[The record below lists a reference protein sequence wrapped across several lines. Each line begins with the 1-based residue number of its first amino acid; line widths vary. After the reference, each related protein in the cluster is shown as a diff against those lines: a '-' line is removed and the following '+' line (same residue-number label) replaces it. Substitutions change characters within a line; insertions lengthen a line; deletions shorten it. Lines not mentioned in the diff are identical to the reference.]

1 VTFCNDNSFLVIG
14 KIAGPHGLKG
24 EARLVS
30 YAESMDSFL
39 PGTRLFLT
47 HRDGRQGE
55 YTIESARPHK
65 KGVLLKLRGIDSID
79 EINLWR
85 NAEVLCEKA
94 CLRRLDDGAYYWFQ
108 IIGLN
113 VLTTV
118 DHRSLGKVA
127 NIIKTGSND
136 VYVVRNESNEALIPA
151 LDSVIVEIDLEKKL
165 MLVDLP

>member
-1 VTFCNDNSFLVIG
+1 MG
-14 KIAGPHGLKG
+14 KITGPHGLRG
-24 EARLVS
+24 EAKLVS
-30 YAESMDSFL
+30 YAESIDLFL

-47 HRDGRQGE
+47 HRDGRQCE

-94 CLRRLDDGAYYWFQ
+94 CLRRLDDGTYYWFQ

-113 VLTTV
+113 VLTV

-127 NIIKTGSND
+127 SIIRTGSND

-165 MLVDLP
+165 MLVDWP

>member
-1 VTFCNDNSFLVIG
+1 MTFCNDNSFLVIG

-94 CLRRLDDGAYYWFQ
+94 CLRRLDAGAYYWFQ

-136 VYVVRNESNEALIPA
+136 VYVVRNESNEVLIPA